1 MMILGLN
8 MSGRG
13 GQRCLQEMLAMEPLT
28 MVLAASGYPADE
40 TAAKIV
46 RQGAAGFP
54 RKPYSFKETQ
64 NKIREVLA

>member
-1 MMILGLN
+1 MILGLN

-13 GQRCLQEMLAMEPLT
+13 GQSCLQEMLAMEPLAK
-28 MVLAASGYPADE
+28 VLAASGYPADV
-40 TAAKIV
+40 TAAKIA

-54 RKPYSFKETQ
+54 RKPYFFKETQ